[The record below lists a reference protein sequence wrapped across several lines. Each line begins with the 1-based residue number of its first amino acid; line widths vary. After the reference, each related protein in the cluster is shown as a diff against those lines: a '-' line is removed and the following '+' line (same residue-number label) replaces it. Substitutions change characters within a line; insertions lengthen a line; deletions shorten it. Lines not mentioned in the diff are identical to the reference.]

1 MDFFT
6 STRLLE
12 FLALKRKEHY
22 VDTATALPQK
32 ADKPVEILHTPAGS
46 VQQKTQSFHLF
57 SMGGL
62 VSFAIGIILG
72 IVAVYLSWTCNTALQ
87 YNFGLKVFFAI
98 FAYIFGLLYLIL
110 YILMR
115 YDTCAYIKKTNYF

>member
-22 VDTATALPQK
+22 VDTAGALPQQ
-32 ADKPVEILHTPAGS
+32 ADKPAEILHTPAGS
-46 VQQKTQSFHLF
+46 VQQSIQSFHIF

-72 IVAVYLSWTCNTALQ
+72 IAAVYLSWTCNTALQ